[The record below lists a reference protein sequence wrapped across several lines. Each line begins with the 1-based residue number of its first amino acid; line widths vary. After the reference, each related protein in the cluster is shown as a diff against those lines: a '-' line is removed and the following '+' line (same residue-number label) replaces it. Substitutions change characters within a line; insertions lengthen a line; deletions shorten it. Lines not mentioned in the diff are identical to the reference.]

1 MVCVT
6 SGERPGRHAGLTS
19 ALATQ
24 NQALRAQ
31 CASLHVRVFAFVL
44 VGVYVC
50 ARRAAPAGTS
60 PRRPRSLLCG
70 GPPRDRPRAPLAGSG
85 IVVSACLQPLSLKAP
100 GQRGVLAVAEADEL
114 SPRATLVARLLGRS
128 KLSARM
134 IAAQRRAGRGGA
146 AQQTTSRRDTASMP
160 AAHLESADRL
170 DARRVRDLIEVG
182 MHRPARRGAA
192 CAGPDAPLTPMV
204 RTPCGACTA
213 ASQPLGHARSAYA
226 LPQTTLPR
234 AQRQTAQ
241 RQRLRARLWAHAV
254 WQAPTRRICRC
265 ARACR
270 DATWHAAGGAPH

>member
-1 MVCVT
+1 M
-6 SGERPGRHAGLTS
+6 
-19 ALATQ
+19 
-24 NQALRAQ
+24 
-31 CASLHVRVFAFVL
+31 RVFAFVL

-50 ARRAAPAGTS
+50 AWRASPAGTS
-60 PRRPRSLLCG
+60 PRRRRSLFCG
-70 GPPRDRPRAPLAGSG
+70 GPLRDRPRAPLAGSG

-134 IAAQRRAGRGGA
+134 MRRSEGQGGA
-146 AQQTTSRRDTASMP
+146 ARRSKQHRGATRRRCLLPTLRARIASTHAGCATSSRWGCIAQ
-160 AAHLESADRL
+160 
-170 DARRVRDLIEVG
+170 
-182 MHRPARRGAA
+182 RGAA
-192 CAGPDAPLTPMV
+192 PPAPAGPDAPLTPMV

-213 ASQPLGHARSAYA
+213 ASQPLGHARPAYA

-241 RQRLRARLWAHAV
+241 RQRLRTRLRAHAV
-254 WQAPTRRICRC
+254 WQAPTRRICRS
-265 ARACR
+265 ARACP